1 LSKVYDSEDIEGEK
15 TIMTKMLKE
24 ILEQPSVLANVEK
37 KNMVTL
43 YQIVKELNDRNIKH
57 AVFAARGTSDHA
69 SIYGQYLLGIYKGIV
84 CALAI
89 PSCITLYDGKLD
101 LSDDVV
107 IGVSQSGKAADA
119 LAVIERGNSQGAVTI
134 AITNDITSP
143 MAKTAKYHLDCNAGI
158 EESVA
163 ATKTFTSQMYLLAL
177 LTAYW
182 SENSELLDNLRSL
195 PVYMESMLSNM
206 DDQICRQVDRFRYI
220 KEGFVLARGIC
231 YPIALEAT
239 LKIQETC
246 YIKMKGYAISDF
258 YHGPLAQIDSEM
270 PVIILA
276 PKGAAFKDTNEMIKK
291 IISLGTQVLVVTD
304 DKNLAAELDQTILI
318 PDTGAESSAAFL
330 FAIFAQ
336 YFAQLLSVS
345 KGLNPDSPRLL
356 KKVTI
361 TK

>member
-1 LSKVYDSEDIEGEK
+1 
-15 TIMTKMLKE
+15 MTKMLKE
-24 ILEQPSVLANVEK
+24 ILEQPNVLENIEKANADVLK
-37 KNMVTL
+37 AL
-43 YQIVKELNDRNIKH
+43 VKELNDRKINH

-69 SIYGQYLLGIYKGIV
+69 SIYGQYLLGIYKGV
-84 CALAI
+84 VSSLAI
-89 PSCITLYDGKLD
+89 PSCITLYEGKLD
-101 LSDDVV
+101 LSSDLV

-119 LAVIERGNSQGAVTI
+119 LAVIERGNSQGAVTV
-134 AITNDITSP
+134 AITNDENSP
-143 MAKTAKYHLDCNAGI
+143 MAKTAKYHLYCYAGL

-163 ATKTFTSQMYLLAL
+163 ATKTFTAQMYLLAL

-182 SENSELLDNLRSL
+182 SENSELLELLRKL
-195 PVYMESMLSNM
+195 PQHSEAMLKNVGETIS
-206 DDQICRQVDRFRYI
+206 RQVDRFRYI

-246 YIKMKGYAISDF
+246 YIKMKGYAVSDF
-258 YHGPLAQIDSEM
+258 YHGPLAQVDTDL

-276 PKGAAFKDTNEMIKK
+276 PKGAAFEDTKAMIEK
-291 IISLGTQVLVVTD
+291 IGSIGTEVLVVTD
-304 DKNLAAELDQTILI
+304 DKQLSEENKNSVLV
-318 PDTGAESSAAFL
+318 PNTGSEVTVAFL

-336 YFAQLLSVS
+336 YFAQCLSVS

>member
-1 LSKVYDSEDIEGEK
+1 MM
-15 TIMTKMLKE
+15 MTKMLKE
-24 ILEQPSVLANVEK
+24 ILEQPKVLAEVEK
-37 KNMVTL
+37 ANEATL
-43 YQIVKELNDRNIKH
+43 KALVKELNEKKINH

-69 SIYGQYLLGIYKGIV
+69 SIYGQYLLGIYKGV
-84 CALAI
+84 VSGLAI
-89 PSCITLYDGKLD
+89 PSCITLYNGKLD
-101 LSDDVV
+101 LSSDLV

-119 LAVIERGNSQGAVTI
+119 LAVIERGNNQGAITL
-134 AITNDITSP
+134 AITNDSSSP
-143 MAKTAKYHLDCNAGI
+143 MAKTAKYHLYCNAGL

-163 ATKTFTSQMYLLAL
+163 ATKTFTAQMYLLAL

-182 SENSELLDNLRSL
+182 SENNELLTLLREL
-195 PVYMESMLSNM
+195 PQHADFMLQNM
-206 DDQICRQVDRFRYI
+206 GDTISRQVDRFRYI

-246 YIKMKGYAISDF
+246 YIKMKGYAVSDF
-258 YHGPLAQIDSEM
+258 YHGPLAQVDTDL

-276 PKGAAFKDTNEMIKK
+276 PKGAAFEDTKAMIDK
-291 IISLGTQVLVVTD
+291 ITSLGTEVLVVTD
-304 DKNLAAELDQTILI
+304 NSQLACDMEQSVLI
-318 PDTGAESSAAFL
+318 PDTGSEFTAAFL

-336 YFAQLLSVS
+336 YFAELLSVS

-361 TK
+361 TL